1 LTGLLLRAGFPATG
15 NGDLGAVRLVG
26 THLGW
31 LDCSGARLANTSRPA
46 LAGDSLEVDRNIILY
61 AGFTAIGAGPAVI
74 GLSGARIGGELLL
87 DTSQVSRT
95 RNDGHAL
102 ADLDG
107 TTYTGLPRPRAL
119 DHWLRLFEDHSP
131 AYAAQPYQQLAAM
144 HRAAGHDREVRI
156 ILMAQNRDQ
165 IARTGVRGW
174 DRSWARLTGLTLGY
188 GYQPWRALLPVARRA
203 YPLRDRGHHRWPTW
217 RPRPYQPHL
226 SSIRWDAT
234 GRVQPVCAMSSAS
247 RSDGFM

>member
-1 LTGLLLRAGFPATG
+1 
-15 NGDLGAVRLVG
+15 
-26 THLGW
+26 
-31 LDCSGARLANTSRPA
+31 
-46 LAGDSLEVDRNIILY
+46 
-61 AGFTAIGAGPAVI
+61 
-74 GLSGARIGGELLL
+74 
-87 DTSQVSRT
+87 
-95 RNDGHAL
+95 
-102 ADLDG
+102 
-107 TTYTGLPRPRAL
+107 
-119 DHWLRLFEDHSP
+119 
-131 AYAAQPYQQLAAM
+131 M

-188 GYQPWRALLPVARRA
+188 GYQPWRALLLLLAVLTLSVTAA
-203 YPLRDRGHHRWPTW
+203 ITAGPTW

-247 RSDGFM
+247 RSDGFMYPSVLRGRLFRLCA